1 MSYLCALLDCMLTE
15 LPDQPVAGDRQDRGA
30 GRGGVGAGVAAQ
42 WHSGVCALCI
52 VSIHSFFLSV
62 FPLL

>member
-1 MSYLCALLDCMLTE
+1 MSFLCDLLDCMLTE
-15 LPDQPVAGDRQDRGA
+15 LLDQPVAGVRQDRAA

-42 WHSGVCALCI
+42 WHSGVCALGI